1 MRPNV
6 LVVEDE
12 PEMQWLLHKVLV
24 NNNCQV
30 VCTDNGKNAIK
41 LMREKLPNAVILDI
55 RLPGMDGIEI
65 LRRIRRLNKRIGIII
80 ITAYRTNQ
88 NFEEANTLG
97 ADRFISKPFDITQ
110 LMFTL
115 QQLISEKACIDNLIG
130 IETTF
135 KNRFRG
141 KRKKYEIFEIPT
153 FSG

>member
-1 MRPNV
+1 MKHKV

-12 PEMQWLLHKVLV
+12 PQMQWLLQKVLV

-30 VCTDNGKNAIK
+30 ISTDNGRNAVQ

-55 RLPGMDGIEI
+55 RLPGMNGIEI
-65 LRRIRRLNKRIGIII
+65 LRRMRRVNKRVGIII

-88 NFEEANTLG
+88 NFEEANMLG

-115 QQLISEKACIDNLIG
+115 QQLISEKACIDNLVG
-130 IETTF
+130 IERIF

-141 KRKKYEIFEIPT
+141 RRKNWGE
-153 FSG
+153 

>member
-1 MRPNV
+1 MKHKV

-12 PEMQWLLHKVLV
+12 PQMQWLLHKVLV

-30 VCTDNGKNAIK
+30 ISTDNGRNAVQ

-55 RLPGMDGIEI
+55 RLPGMNGIEI
-65 LRRIRRLNKRIGIII
+65 LRRIRRVNKRIGIII

-88 NFEEANTLG
+88 NFEEANMLG

-115 QQLISEKACIDNLIG
+115 QQLISEKACIDNLVG
-130 IETTF
+130 IERIF

-141 KRKKYEIFEIPT
+141 MRKNGGE
-153 FSG
+153 